1 MIAKHNGLRGVYQGL
16 GATILRNIPSF
27 SLYFGECLGIDKSY
41 SGKYRSAFSSSK
53 LKFQHLVDA
62 LNLAS

>member
-1 MIAKHNGLRGVYQGL
+1 MIAKHNGLGGVYQGL

-27 SLYFGECLGIDKSY
+27 SLYFGECLGIDSKVIR
-41 SGKYRSAFSSSK
+41 GISAFSISN